1 MKAILIREFG
11 GPEVLRMEVVADPVA
26 GPGEVV
32 IEVHAVSV
40 NRTLDLVL
48 RAGKYAKPIALPH
61 ILGVDPSGI
70 VVEVGEGVTERKV
83 GDRVITLPWRSDPK
97 APSESVGVQF
107 PGGYAEKVK
116 LPAHATI
123 LVPEGVDFPT
133 ATLIGRHAPAAYTQI
148 RAANLES
155 GEAVLVMGAAGGLG
169 SALVQIARNHG
180 AKVIAACG
188 TDERCEATRQL
199 GAEACVN
206 YRKADLAEEVR
217 RLTDGKGVNVVFE
230 NIGDPSLFP
239 GALQSLARFGRMI
252 TSGAHGGGKVELDLN
267 RLYLQQLSII
277 GRLGAKNS
285 DAELALRD
293 AADGKFSVL
302 IDRTMPLAEAA
313 EAHRIVDSRSS
324 IGKIVLL
331 PKE

>member
-1 MKAILIREFG
+1 VKAMVIREFG
-11 GPEVLRMEVVADPVA
+11 GPEVLRLEEVADPVA

-32 IEVHAVSV
+32 VEVHAVSV

-48 RAGKYAKPIALPH
+48 RAGKYAKPVALPH

-70 VVEVGEGVTERKV
+70 VVDVGEGVTDRAV
-83 GDRVITLPWRSDPK
+83 GDRVVTMPWRSDPK

-123 LVPEGVDFPT
+123 PVPDGVDFPT
-133 ATLIGRHAPAAYTQI
+133 ATLIGRHAPAAYTQT
-148 RAANLES
+148 RAANLEA
-155 GEAVLVMGAAGGLG
+155 GEWTLVMGAAGGLG
-169 SALVQIARNHG
+169 SALIQIARNQG
-180 AKVIAACG
+180 ANVIAACG
-188 TDERCEATRQL
+188 TDDRCQATLAL
-199 GAEACVN
+199 GAAACVN
-206 YRKADLAEEVR
+206 YRTSDLASEVR
-217 RLTDGKGVNVVFE
+217 RVTDGKGANVVFE
-230 NIGDPSLFP
+230 NIGDPTLFP
-239 GALQSLARFGRMI
+239 AALQSLARFGRMV

-293 AADGKFSVL
+293 AAEGRFAVL

-313 EAHRIVDSRSS
+313 EAHRIVDSRSTL
-324 IGKIVLL
+324 GKIILL
-331 PKE
+331 PQG